1 MAQATAVT
9 MEPSLSEP
17 GPGSAPDLRT
27 GEVQPTAGGPYALVL
42 GIAQDAGYPQAG
54 CRGACCAPAWAD
66 PSRRRHAAC
75 LALVDPATSRRWL
88 IDATPDLREQLRALD
103 LACPPD
109 PDRPA
114 PALDGIFLTHGHL
127 GHVLGLLQLGKE
139 AMGARG
145 VPVYAMPRL
154 LAFLRQHE
162 PWAALERGRHVLP
175 RPLAAHEPVALPG
188 GLTVEPV
195 PVPHRDELT
204 ETVAFRIVGPRHRLL
219 YLPDIDG
226 WPPAE
231 AMGLTLPGLLAT
243 VDRAYVDATFFD
255 GADLPGRDMS
265 QVPHPTAVDTL
276 ARAAAL
282 PPAERAKLRL
292 THLNHTNPLLQP
304 GAPQRAAVLAAGV
317 GLAEE
322 GEQCGL

>member
-9 MEPSLSEP
+9 VEPALSEP
-17 GPGSAPDLRT
+17 GLGSAPDSET
-27 GEVQPTAGGPYALVL
+27 GEVQPNVGGPYALVL

-54 CRGACCAPAWAD
+54 CRGSCCAPAWAD

-75 LALVDPATSRRWL
+75 LALVDPGAGRRWL

-139 AMGARG
+139 AMGARD

-162 PWAALERGRHVLP
+162 PWAALERGGQITVH
-175 RPLAAHEPVALPG
+175 PLVAHEEVRVPG
-188 GLTVEPV
+188 GLTVEPL

-204 ETVAFRIVGPRHRLL
+204 ETVAFRIGGPRHRLL

-226 WPPAE
+226 WPQAE
-231 AMGLTLPGLLAT
+231 AVGLTLPGLLAT
-243 VDRAYVDATFFD
+243 VDRAYVDATFYD
-255 GADLPGRDMS
+255 GAELPGRDITL
-265 QVPHPTAVDTL
+265 VPHPTASDTL
-276 ARAAAL
+276 ARAALL
-282 PPAERAKLRL
+282 PTPERAKLRL
-292 THLNHTNPLLQP
+292 THFNHTNPLLQP
-304 GAPQRAAVLAAGV
+304 SAPQRAAVLAAGV

-322 GEQCGL
+322 GERWGL

>member
-1 MAQATAVT
+1 MALATTFT
-9 MEPSLSEP
+9 MEPAPSDP
-17 GPGSAPDLRT
+17 GRAVPDPRT
-27 GEVQPTAGGPYALVL
+27 GSGRPWVEGPYTLVL

-75 LALVDPATSRRWL
+75 LALVDPGAGRRWL
-88 IDATPDLREQLRALD
+88 IDATPDLRQQLRALD
-103 LACPPD
+103 LACPPALD
-109 PDRPA
+109 EAA
-114 PALDGIFLTHGHL
+114 PALEGIFLTHGHL

-162 PWAALERGRHVLP
+162 PWAALERGRHVIP
-175 RPLAAHEPVALPG
+175 QPLAAHETLLLPG

-204 ETVAFRIVGPRHRLL
+204 ETVAFRIGGPARRLL

-226 WPPAE
+226 WPQAE
-231 AMGLTLPGLLAT
+231 AMGLSLPSLLAT

-255 GADLPGRDMS
+255 GTELPGRDIDL
-265 QVPHPTAVDTL
+265 VPHPPAADTL
-276 ARAAAL
+276 ARAAIL
-282 PPAERAKLRL
+282 PPGERAKLRL

-304 GAPQRAAVLAAGV
+304 GAPQRTAVLASGV

-322 GEQCGL
+322 GERWGL